1 MKELTILAN
10 RYGSDKGTEHGDKHN
25 FTETYEKYFRRFK
38 DKKINI
44 LEIGVNNGSSLKMWY
59 DYFPNATIYGAD
71 INDKSEFTNERV
83 KCVVLNQSKKEDLK
97 EFAKNINITFDIII
111 DDGSHHI
118 SDQQLTFGCLFP
130 LLKDDGIYV
139 IEDLH
144 TSLCEPNKMLYGRPM
159 ENNLDKS
166 NTTLHY
172 LQNKPYS
179 SEYLT
184 QDENKYIQDNIK
196 SVKIYE
202 KENDHEW
209 KKSITSFIMKNSKI
223 KLLYVTPHL
232 STGGMPQF
240 VLKRI
245 ESLQKYKDQI
255 EIFLVEYSQFSSTYV
270 VQRDEIIRIL
280 GNDHFFT
287 LGGTDE
293 VDKKY
298 MLIDIIKTN
307 NIDIIHSEEM
317 LDGFESFN
325 KIPLDL
331 LNQLY
336 SNDRTWRI
344 VETCHNIWYDPK
356 TNKKLQPESYSLVT
370 PYHMEN
376 TFKDTDPMKFVS
388 LYPYENKVKPI
399 LEENEIYGDFNEVPL
414 IQKIKVREE
423 LGLDLMK
430 THVLNVGL
438 WTSGKNQGEG
448 VEVARTLVE
457 SNPDIQFHFIGNQAP
472 NFEDYWSPIM
482 KDLPSNVKVWGERND
497 VDKFMQA
504 CDVLMFNSTWECNP
518 LVVRESINYGMKI
531 LTRNLPQ
538 YSGMFDKYITPIEGD
553 VKNISKQLT
562 NLINNDTAYKIPN
575 DESFGEDLLS
585 YYMLVKNLDITQQ
598 DPIKNDYVITQ
609 HYVCQPFF
617 EIKGQSDNK
626 FDIKMFD
633 GDNVIY
639 QNSISINSWVKLN
652 REYYTDWRTKVW
664 ENGELIYDNKIN
676 LEGKRVYISFGSKS
690 LGDTLAW
697 FPYVEEF
704 RKKHN
709 CEVIVSTFM
718 NFLFVDQYPEIT
730 FINPG
735 EIVQNIHAQYR
746 LGWFYNEDGS
756 VNYNMTPSDYKK
768 QPLQKT
774 ATDILG
780 LEYNEI
786 RPTLNQPNLPKKK
799 KVGIGFHS
807 TAQAKYWNNPDGWQ
821 KVVDYLISLGYECM
835 IYSKEG
841 DGYMNN
847 NYPKGVTIYK
857 GGNLQEVIHDLTE
870 CEFFIGLGSGLSW
883 LAWACKLP
891 VILISGFS
899 EKWAETTL
907 DTYRVINENVCHGC
921 FNSERLDA
929 GDWNWCPLHKNT
941 DRMFECSKR
950 ISSDMVVKEINK
962 IIYKEKM
969 EEKIDESL
977 NNQKNDFK
985 DFNWGTQTDWYINSI
1000 KDEIFGQRIYERF
1013 FEVDPGDIVVD
1024 VGASLGPFTYSIL
1037 NKKPKHVFCFEPCE
1051 EEFPTLIK
1059 NTLGHPVSHILKGI
1073 SSVNG
1078 LVDEN
1083 KLFNSV
1089 MGTQNKMETITFKRF
1104 LELYDLPK
1112 IDFLKTDCEGG
1123 EYDIFTDEN
1132 FDYIKNNVKKIAG
1145 EWHLNERYY
1154 PGVKEKFREFRDK
1167 YLSQFDNYEVYSVDN
1182 VNIKWDLFNDHFIE
1196 YYTEVIIYIDNRK

>member
-1 MKELTILAN
+1 
-10 RYGSDKGTEHGDKHN
+10 
-25 FTETYEKYFRRFK
+25 
-38 DKKINI
+38 
-44 LEIGVNNGSSLKMWY
+44 
-59 DYFPNATIYGAD
+59 
-71 INDKSEFTNERV
+71 
-83 KCVVLNQSKKEDLK
+83 
-97 EFAKNINITFDIII
+97 
-111 DDGSHHI
+111 
-118 SDQQLTFGCLFP
+118 
-130 LLKDDGIYV
+130 
-139 IEDLH
+139 
-144 TSLCEPNKMLYGRPM
+144 
-159 ENNLDKS
+159 
-166 NTTLHY
+166 
-172 LQNKPYS
+172 
-179 SEYLT
+179 
-184 QDENKYIQDNIK
+184 
-196 SVKIYE
+196 
-202 KENDHEW
+202 
-209 KKSITSFIMKNSKI
+209 
-223 KLLYVTPHL
+223 
-232 STGGMPQF
+232 
-240 VLKRI
+240 
-245 ESLQKYKDQI
+245 
-255 EIFLVEYSQFSSTYV
+255 
-270 VQRDEIIRIL
+270 
-280 GNDHFFT
+280 
-287 LGGTDE
+287 
-293 VDKKY
+293 
-298 MLIDIIKTN
+298 
-307 NIDIIHSEEM
+307 
-317 LDGFESFN
+317 
-325 KIPLDL
+325 
-331 LNQLY
+331 
-336 SNDRTWRI
+336 
-344 VETCHNIWYDPK
+344 
-356 TNKKLQPESYSLVT
+356 
-370 PYHMEN
+370 
-376 TFKDTDPMKFVS
+376 
-388 LYPYENKVKPI
+388 
-399 LEENEIYGDFNEVPL
+399 
-414 IQKIKVREE
+414 
-423 LGLDLMK
+423 
-430 THVLNVGL
+430 
-438 WTSGKNQGEG
+438 
-448 VEVARTLVE
+448 
-457 SNPDIQFHFIGNQAP
+457 
-472 NFEDYWSPIM
+472 
-482 KDLPSNVKVWGERND
+482 
-497 VDKFMQA
+497 
-504 CDVLMFNSTWECNP
+504 
-518 LVVRESINYGMKI
+518 
-531 LTRNLPQ
+531 
-538 YSGMFDKYITPIEGD
+538 
-553 VKNISKQLT
+553 
-562 NLINNDTAYKIPN
+562 
-575 DESFGEDLLS
+575 
-585 YYMLVKNLDITQQ
+585 
-598 DPIKNDYVITQ
+598 
-609 HYVCQPFF
+609 VCQPFF